1 MNRGGMSLALPP
13 FTRVVKRLIIINTAV
28 FVFMLLA
35 RNFFPSGTLLM
46 QLGWLVPSQVL
57 HGRIWELVTYSFF
70 HVGLF
75 HLLFNMLTLW
85 MFGSQF
91 ESDWGS
97 SRFLEF
103 FFFCVAG
110 AAVTTIVL
118 GYMGAAFLGPV
129 VDGGSASAGFMSRLA
144 SLVYTPTVG
153 ASGGIYGL
161 LIAFGILYG
170 DRQIFMFP
178 FPFAIRAKYMV
189 GIWIF
194 IALVGALQ
202 DAGGAANFAH
212 LGGAL
217 FGWLYLRFIPR
228 RGLQTTAS
236 EGYFGIRNRYYRWK
250 RRRAAR
256 KFEVYMRNQGQTPPD
271 RSQYFDEYGNYKAP
285 DPRAKGPYKTPGPR
299 DKDNGP
305 RSPWVN

>member
-1 MNRGGMSLALPP
+1 MNRGGMSLSFPP
-13 FTRVVKRLIIINTAV
+13 FTRMVKRLIIINTAI

-35 RNFFPSGTLLM
+35 RNFFPAGGLLM
-46 QLGWLVPSQVL
+46 ELGWLIPREVV

-97 SRFLEF
+97 NRFLEF
-103 FFFCVAG
+103 FFFCVVG
-110 AAVTTIVL
+110 AALTTIVL
-118 GYMGAAFLGPV
+118 GYVGLMFLDPV
-129 VDGGSASAGFMSRLA
+129 SAGGYAAGGFIGKVA

-178 FPFAIRAKYMV
+178 FPFAIRAKYMI

-194 IALVGALQ
+194 LAMVGALQ

-217 FGWLYLRFIPR
+217 FGWFYLRFMPR
-228 RGLQTTAS
+228 RGVQYAAS
-236 EGYFGIRNRYYRWK
+236 EGYFGFRNRYYRWK

-256 KFEVYMRNQGQTPPD
+256 KFEVYMRSQGKTPPD
-271 RSQYFDEYGNYKAP
+271 RSQYFDEYGNFKAP
-285 DPRAKGPYKTPGPR
+285 DGRGKEGDKGG
-299 DKDNGP
+299 GP